1 MVSIERHY
9 AYPSTTSESA
19 KPCIILVGN
28 KNDLANKKVVKTE
41 TAMVRMACIARKT
54 HSSEQ
59 KVADTNDLL
68 CIETSAK
75 NSSNVETAFINLVSD
90 ILQKVY
96 VPATD

>member
-1 MVSIERHY
+1 
-9 AYPSTTSESA
+9 
-19 KPCIILVGN
+19 VGN

-41 TAMVRMACIARKT
+41 TAM
-54 HSSEQ
+54 

-90 ILQKVY
+90 ILQKVEAGAQY
-96 VPATD
+96 GKKTTNTVELNQNAQQQQQGGWCC